1 MTIVA
6 VCSIMTG
13 YFLLPDYGTAI
24 PATGLGLSP
33 AHTWLSPGLAAVLLN
48 TVVSLG
54 IAFMLYI
61 LNREFKL
68 MRNSSMAVA
77 GIFMFMQM
85 SISQTLTVFS
95 GGTLMAFV
103 LTACMFLMF
112 SIYNSRDCSLPVYT
126 LFMILGLG
134 SLTFYGYLFYVPV
147 FMIGCMQVR
156 VLSLR
161 TLTAAITGLI
171 TPAWILGG
179 FGIMDIS
186 AIPTPDI
193 TTLFFNIGH
202 HTDIASIKFMATAG
216 FTVLTCLICG
226 IGCIMRTYSYNSR
239 SRSYNGF
246 IYILTLATILLSCI
260 DFGSAIIYIP
270 LLNCVAAYQATHF
283 FITNRDQRSFIGV
296 ILILM
301 AYIAFFIWN
310 LM

>member
-6 VCSIMTG
+6 VCGILTG
-13 YFLLPDYGTAI
+13 YYLLPDCVTTLT
-24 PATGLGLSP
+24 ATGLGLPP
-33 AHTWLSPGLAAVLLN
+33 AQTWMSAGIKAVLLN
-48 TVVSLG
+48 TAISLC

-68 MRNSSMAVA
+68 MSNSSMAVA

-85 SISQTLTVFS
+85 AMPQTLAVFS
-95 GGTLMAFV
+95 GGTLMAFI

-112 SIYNSRDCSLPVYT
+112 STYNSRDCSLPVYT

-134 SLTFYGYLFYVPV
+134 CLTFYGYLFYVPV
-147 FMIGCMQVR
+147 FLIVCMQVR

-161 TLTAAITGLI
+161 TLIAAILGLI

-179 FGIMDIS
+179 FGIIDLS
-186 AIPTPDI
+186 AIPVPDV
-193 TTLFFNIGH
+193 TTLFSNIGRN
-202 HTDIASIKFMATAG
+202 TGIASIKFMATAG
-216 FTVLTCLICG
+216 FTVLACLICG

-246 IYILTLATILLSCI
+246 IYILTLVTILLACI

-270 LLNCVAAYQATHF
+270 LLNCGAAYQTAHF

-301 AYIAFFIWN
+301 AYLAFFIWN
-310 LM
+310 IM